1 MTDEKDKNKW
11 PEHTSWWDRNE
22 FTINVVLWI
31 TFFILLI
38 MGRLIFSKENIEL
51 DIAILWMTLFI
62 LDLFLLSFTSN
73 GVHK

>member
-1 MTDEKDKNKW
+1 MFNSKNKW
-11 PEHTSWWDRNE
+11 PEHMSWWDKNE
-22 FTINVVLWI
+22 FTINVVLWL

>member
-1 MTDEKDKNKW
+1 MFNSKKNW

-22 FTINVVLWI
+22 FTINVVLWL

>member
-11 PEHTSWWDRNE
+11 PEYTSWWDRNE

>member
-1 MTDEKDKNKW
+1 MFNSKKKW

-62 LDLFLLSFTSN
+62 LDLFLLSFASN

>member
-1 MTDEKDKNKW
+1 M
-11 PEHTSWWDRNE
+11 SWWDRNE
-22 FTINVVLWI
+22 FTINVVLWL

-51 DIAILWMTLFI
+51 DKAILWMTLFI

>member
-11 PEHTSWWDRNE
+11 PEYTSWWDRNE

-51 DIAILWMTLFI
+51 DKAILWMTLFI